1 MTVLNE
7 RPVHVPRSRACAA
20 LGISRTGSYPRD
32 RSHGSGKRAPRPQPR
47 QLGPAERERI
57 RDLAGSERYQDASVR
72 VIHAT
77 ELNEGR
83 VLASVSTMY
92 RVLRADG
99 QTRERRPQ
107 RPPQNHAVPRV
118 IAERPNAAWTWD
130 ISRLPTV
137 VPRRYLNLYLILD
150 LFSRYPIAW
159 MISAKENAALA
170 QHLFRH
176 ALTRHQIPAGQLT
189 VHQDRGAP
197 MIAHS
202 YRDFLDAFGVRRS
215 YSRPRVSND
224 NPVSEAQFKTIK
236 YSPDYPGRFRDI
248 RHAREW
254 MQSFMTSYQH
264 RPHEGIGFYTPADVF
279 HGHVATVHARRE
291 QALAAHYAAHPQRY
305 PNGPP
310 RASLPP
316 AVMAINPGDGITT
329 VAELLDQAPE
339 NMATHTPVTVTEEEP
354 VH

>member
-7 RPVHVPRSRACAA
+7 RPAHVPRSRACAA
-20 LGISRTGSYPRD
+20 LGISRSGSYPRD
-32 RSHGSGKRAPRPQPR
+32 RRGGSPARASRPQPR
-47 QLGPAERERI
+47 QLAPAEREHI
-57 RDLAGSERYQDASVR
+57 RDLASSERYQDASVR

-92 RVLRADG
+92 RVLRAEG

-107 RPPQNHAVPRV
+107 RPPHNHAVPRV
-118 IAERPNAAWTWD
+118 IAQHPNAAWTWD
-130 ISRLPTV
+130 ISKLPTL

-150 LFSRYPIAW
+150 LFSRYAIAW

-176 ALTRHQIPAGQLT
+176 ALARHQIPAGQLT

-202 YRDFLDAFGVRRS
+202 YRDFLDAFGVRRT

-236 YSPDYPGRFRDI
+236 YSPGYPGRFRDSH
-248 RHAREW
+248 HAREW
-254 MQSFMTSYQH
+254 MQQFMTDYQH
-264 RPHEGIGFYTPADVF
+264 RPHEGIAFYTPADVF
-279 HGHVATVHARRE
+279 HGHVEAVHARRE

-316 AVMAINPGDGITT
+316 AVMAINPGDGLTT
-329 VAELLDQAPE
+329 AAELLNQAPE
-339 NMATHTPVTVTEEEP
+339 TLQTPTPVTVIEEESF
-354 VH
+354 H

>member
-32 RSHGSGKRAPRPQPR
+32 RSSASPKHAPRRQPR

-99 QTRERRPQ
+99 QTHERRPQ

-236 YSPDYPGRFRDI
+236 YSPGYPGRFRDI
-248 RHAREW
+248 HHAREW
-254 MQSFMTSYQH
+254 MQAFMASYQH

-279 HGHVATVHARRE
+279 HGHIEAVHARRE
-291 QALAAHYAAHPQRY
+291 QALAAHYATHRQRY

-329 VAELLDQAPE
+329 AADLLDQAP
-339 NMATHTPVTVTEEEP
+339 NTMAAHTPVTVTEEEP